1 MKIYGFDSAL
11 PPPDKGKGQKQDS
24 QVGNQNRIDRIE
36 LSSGQKPE
44 VSYTAKLSRR
54 GELANYGSR
63 IEHPA
68 FHLSRLHPHT
78 QINITGRHRIADMQS
93 YPHVEQPY
101 ADRIESPSSSGPIDS
116 PADDGRAGKL
126 AEVRLKIAAGYYN
139 NPEHLEKLADRLIDG
154 LNIGN
159 AKESDDVSHNR

>member
-11 PPPDKGKGQKQDS
+11 PPPDKGKRQKQDS
-24 QVGNQNRIDRIE
+24 QVGNQNRTDHIE
-36 LSSGQKPE
+36 LSYGQKPE

-54 GELANYGSR
+54 GESSNYGSR

-78 QINITGRHRIADMQS
+78 QININGRHRIADMQS
-93 YPHVEQPY
+93 YPHIEPPSP
-101 ADRIESPSSSGPIDS
+101 DRIGSSSSAGLVDS
-116 PADDGRAGKL
+116 SPDGGRAGKL

-139 NPEHLEKLADRLIDG
+139 NPEHLEELADRLIDG
-154 LNIGN
+154 LKIGN
-159 AKESDDVSHNR
+159 AKGSDDVSRNG